1 MVITHHGGQ
10 CFKVTFGDLTLVF
23 DPISKGSALSPVRF
37 GADIALVSR
46 NHPDYNGIEEV
57 TYGDKVPF
65 AITGPG
71 EYERAGVTVRGFP
84 SAGPDGAINTIYSV
98 ELEDMI
104 LVHLGALSEE
114 DLPAAAR
121 GGVG

>member
-23 DPISKGSALSPVRF
+23 DPISKNATLPAVRF

-46 NHPDYNGIEEV
+46 DHPDINGVEEV
-57 TYGDKVPF
+57 TYGEKTPF

-71 EYERAGVTVRGFP
+71 EY
-84 SAGPDGAINTIYSV
+84 
-98 ELEDMI
+98 
-104 LVHLGALSEE
+104 
-114 DLPAAAR
+114 
-121 GGVG
+121 